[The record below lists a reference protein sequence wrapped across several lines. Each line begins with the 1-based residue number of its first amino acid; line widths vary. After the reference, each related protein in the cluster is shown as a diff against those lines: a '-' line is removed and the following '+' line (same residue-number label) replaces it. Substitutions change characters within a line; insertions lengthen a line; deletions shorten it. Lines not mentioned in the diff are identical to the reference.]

1 MNIALKIFMEK
12 TALILFIAILMLLPF
27 PTRANALFENLF
39 ISQSSSSAGSQQSQS
54 NKNVSTLNCDEV
66 FRKEIREKDG
76 PDAEK
81 NQSYTVDKA
90 TLSKKNNDYC
100 LLRLMSI
107 APGFEG
113 DFENTV
119 KITYVENTSNTSKF
133 GESRGQKGE
142 AKTVLPLGHCVIEDT
157 FFDHSGTYDAEQ
169 MATMAKDGG
178 LAMKMGAIPAV
189 SNFCGATAIADTQ
202 TFSVGK
208 FAVVGGVLA
217 AIVGGGVLLLKG
229 KINTKGL
236 SKKEKIKKKK

>member
-1 MNIALKIFMEK
+1 MKTTLKIFMEK

-39 ISQSSSSAGSQQSQS
+39 TSQSSSSAGPQQSQS
-54 NKNVSTLNCDEV
+54 NQNVSILNCDEV

-76 PDAEK
+76 PDTEK

-90 TLSKKNNDYC
+90 TVSKKDNDYC

-107 APGFEG
+107 GSGFEG

-119 KITYVENTSNTSKF
+119 KITYIENTGDTSKF

-169 MATMAKDGG
+169 MAAMAKYGG
-178 LAMKMGAIPAV
+178 LAVKMGTIPVV

-202 TFSVGK
+202 AFSVGK
-208 FAVVGGVLA
+208 LAVVGGALA
-217 AIVGGGVLLLKG
+217 AIVGGVAFLLKG
-229 KINTKGL
+229 KINIKGF
-236 SKKEKIKKKK
+236 SKKKK